1 MKKVN
6 ITLTIDDEKLG
17 ALEFSL
23 QKEGMTVQKKM
34 DEALRQLYEET
45 VPEPVREYLDAR
57 TAPARPKRP
66 SKPAGPKSPTPSKT
80 PAPSAA
86 QGEEGGV

>member
-1 MKKVN
+1 MSKVN
-6 ITLTIDDEKLG
+6 ITLTIDDEKQK
-17 ALEFSL
+17 ALELFL
-23 QKEGMTVQKKM
+23 QKEGTTVQKKM
-34 DEALRQLYEET
+34 DEALRQIYEET

-66 SKPAGPKSPTPSKT
+66 SKPAVPKNPAPSKT

>member
-57 TAPARPKRP
+57 TTPARPKRP
-66 SKPAGPKSPTPSKT
+66 SKPSATKPKAS
-80 PAPSAA
+80 APSVV
-86 QGEEGGV
+86 QGEEGGA

>member
-23 QKEGMTVQKKM
+23 QKAGTTVQKKM
-34 DEALRQLYEET
+34 EETLRQLYEET
-45 VPEPVREYLDAR
+45 VPEAVREYLDAR
-57 TAPARPKRP
+57 TAPTRPKRP
-66 SKPAGPKSPTPSKT
+66 SKPAAAKPK
-80 PAPSAA
+80 APSPSVTQA
-86 QGEEGGV
+86 EEGGV

>member
-23 QKEGMTVQKKM
+23 QKAGTTVQKKM

-66 SKPAGPKSPTPSKT
+66 TKPAAPKNPAPPKAPT
-80 PAPSAA
+80 PSAA
-86 QGEEGGV
+86 QAEEGSV